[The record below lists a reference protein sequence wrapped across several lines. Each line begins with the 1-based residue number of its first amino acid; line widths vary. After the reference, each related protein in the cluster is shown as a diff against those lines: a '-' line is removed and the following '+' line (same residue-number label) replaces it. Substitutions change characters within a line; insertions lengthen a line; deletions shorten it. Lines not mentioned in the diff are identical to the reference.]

1 MNQCALTDLCFFLL
15 VLYTALLSSLV
26 LIPLS
31 TKLAVAAGLLD
42 HPDSR
47 KVHLHAL
54 PRLGG
59 RPHRAV
65 RRARPARCYDVL
77 VHHNMGVDGDGSNFR
92 SAWYH
97 KYR

>member
-1 MNQCALTDLCFFLL
+1 MQNILNQKRRAHFARRAALRR
-15 VLYTALLSSLV
+15 
-26 LIPLS
+26 PLRPP
-31 TKLAVAAGLLD
+31 VA
-42 HPDSR
+42 
-47 KVHLHAL
+47 
-54 PRLGG
+54 
-59 RPHRAV
+59 HRAV